1 MPSVAAVVAT
11 YNRPGLLARRAL
23 VSIVTQSRTPDI
35 LIVVDDSAADIRPA
49 NRAVVDGFTCEGV
62 QVICL
67 ENQRTPGASGAWNTA
82 LSELWHIAPSSFVA
96 ILDDDDMWEPDYLEQ
111 CENEAL
117 GRHLDM
123 VASGI
128 VFNRSG
134 EQNSILLRSPESLDV
149 NELLV
154 RNPHIQ
160 GSNLFVRLR
169 KLLEAGGFDEG
180 LRSTTDRDI
189 CIRLADLGTIR
200 YGRIEECLVQHYAES
215 DRPRLSTPGSGAKCA
230 GLRGFFRKYRA
241 RMTAE
246 QKEAF
251 IRRSLEVFGCD
262 PTAVESTETPSH
274 TFTPARD
281 CGRSPEPGCR
291 RHYFLRCPW
300 RRFAYEFPT

>member
-134 EQNSILLRSPESLDV
+134 EQNSILLR
-149 NELLV
+149 
-154 RNPHIQ
+154 
-160 GSNLFVRLR
+160 
-169 KLLEAGGFDEG
+169 
-180 LRSTTDRDI
+180 
-189 CIRLADLGTIR
+189 
-200 YGRIEECLVQHYAES
+200 
-215 DRPRLSTPGSGAKCA
+215 RPR
-230 GLRGFFRKYRA
+230 
-241 RMTAE
+241 
-246 QKEAF
+246 
-251 IRRSLEVFGCD
+251 
-262 PTAVESTETPSH
+262 ES
-274 TFTPARD
+274 
-281 CGRSPEPGCR
+281 
-291 RHYFLRCPW
+291 
-300 RRFAYEFPT
+300 